1 MANSVFKKFNRNS
14 RTFNIDSIVDFLRKE
29 ENDRGELV
37 NTYLRP
43 QGLFEEDGNKSIP
56 HQVVAVYRNEFS
68 EETKAEYPDM
78 PGYRYNLIVKLSAE
92 DYVYVSAPVSM
103 NEQFDEIMSDQS
115 LIREIVKGN
124 CAIAAYSFKTRDGE
138 ERYGLEFC

>member
-1 MANSVFKKFNRNS
+1 MASKFLRFNRNS
-14 RTFNIDSIVDFLRKE
+14 RIFNIDSIVEYLRKE
-29 ENDRGELV
+29 ENERGETV

-43 QGLFEEDGNKSIP
+43 QGLYEEDGSQSKRHLVMAI
-56 HQVVAVYRNEFS
+56 YRNEFS

-78 PGYRYNLIVKLSAE
+78 PGYRYNLIVKLSDH